1 MPNQGK
7 HTPLDAVREWVNL
20 RIYNSKNRVIKGLRY
35 LSVPI
40 SIAAVAALVVFH
52 GFKLN
57 AEDQAWV
64 EWILKGT
71 IGYYIF
77 KYVIEFFYSFNPR
90 QYLRE
95 SKWEGVLMGY
105 MLLNIISINLLGI
118 EPMTQLG
125 QYLGFQ
131 QLDQFFMVVV
141 QGYFLLFIALEV
153 GKASSLL
160 AHMQVSPPG
169 MLVVSFILLGAIG
182 TGLLLLPEMTTTG
195 KSLSLLDASFTTIS
209 AICVTG
215 LSTFDI
221 SSVLS
226 FKGQMV
232 LMVLI
237 QLGGLNFISFAS
249 LLALFSR
256 NGMGLRY
263 HSLLQSSYSAE
274 SLESGMDL
282 FKQVYKLTFTIE
294 ALSAV
299 LLYFSWGPELHFDSV
314 GQRVFFS
321 VFHSI
326 SAFNNAGFALFPTGL
341 MDPSVLESYGLHLVI
356 AFTLIAGGLGFSP
369 LREVFSWRQIKA
381 RRRQPWKH
389 LSVNTRLAFWS
400 AAGLLLVGTAVFAML
415 EYHGTLRNLD
425 TTGTLVASFFQSA
438 TARTAGFNTL
448 DFGAMALPTIVFFVF
463 LMFIGGNSGSTAGG
477 IKTSTFALVFLS
489 ALSTIRGETK
499 VELLRTTIPLEL
511 LRRAF
516 SVFLFSISL
525 IFVSVLALTMTDA
538 HFGLARLL
546 FEEVS
551 AFCTVGL
558 STGITSSL
566 SATGKVI
573 LMVSMFVGRVGT
585 VTLAFA
591 LSKSRKESATYR
603 YPDAQIEVG

>member
-1 MPNQGK
+1 MPKQGK
-7 HTPLDAVREWVNL
+7 NTAVDAAREWVNL
-20 RIYNSKNRVIKGLRY
+20 RIYNSKNPVVKGMRY

-40 SIAAVAALVVFH
+40 SIAAVAALILFH
-52 GFKLN
+52 GFKL
-57 AEDQAWV
+57 EPDDQAWV
-64 EWILKGT
+64 DWTLKGT
-71 IGYYIF
+71 IGFYIF
-77 KYVIEFFYSFNPR
+77 KYLLEFFYSFSPAE
-90 QYLRE
+90 YLKE
-95 SKWEGVLMGY
+95 SKWEGLLMLY
-105 MLLNIISINLLGI
+105 MIVNIISINVLNI
-118 EPMTQLG
+118 ELMSTIGGLF
-125 QYLGFQ
+125 GFE

-141 QGYFLLFIALEV
+141 QVYFLLFIALEI

-160 AHMQVSPPG
+160 AQLRISPPG
-169 MLVVSFILLGAIG
+169 MLVTSFLLLGALG
-182 TGLLLLPEMTTTG
+182 TGLLLLPEMTTSG
-195 KSLSLLDASFTTIS
+195 QGLSLLDASFTTIS

-221 SSVLS
+221 SSILS
-226 FKGQMV
+226 FKGQFV
-232 LMVLI
+232 LMILI

-263 HSLLQSSYSAE
+263 HSLLQASYSTE

-282 FKQVYKLTFTIE
+282 FKQVYKLTLMIE
-294 ALSAV
+294 LISAV
-299 LLYFSWGPELHFDSV
+299 LLYFSWGALPFENQGDRIFY
-314 GQRVFFS
+314 S

-326 SAFNNAGFALFPTGL
+326 SAFNNAGFALFPAGL
-341 MDPSVLESYGLHLVI
+341 MDPGVVHSYGLHLVI
-356 AFTLIAGGLGFSP
+356 AFTLIFGGLGFSP
-369 LREVFSWRQIKA
+369 LREIFGLKQIRA
-381 RRRQPWKH
+381 RKLQPWKH
-389 LSVNTRLAFWS
+389 ISVNTRMAFGS
-400 AAGLLLVGTAVFAML
+400 ATVLLLLGTGVFWIL
-415 EYHGTLRNLD
+415 ELPGTLRGMD
-425 TTGTLVASFFQSA
+425 WVGQLVSSFFQSA

-448 DFGAMALPTIVFFVF
+448 DFGAMALPTLLFFVF

-489 ALSTIRGETK
+489 ALSTIRGENK
-499 VELLRTTIPLEL
+499 VELMKTTVPLEL

-525 IFVSVLALTMTDA
+525 IFISVIALSMTDA
-538 HFGLARLL
+538 QYGLARLL

-566 SATGKVI
+566 SPAGKII
-573 LMVSMFVGRVGT
+573 LMISMFVGRVGT

-591 LSKSRKESATYR
+591 LSKTRKESATYR

>member
-1 MPNQGK
+1 
-7 HTPLDAVREWVNL
+7 
-20 RIYNSKNRVIKGLRY
+20 
-35 LSVPI
+35 
-40 SIAAVAALVVFH
+40 
-52 GFKLN
+52 
-57 AEDQAWV
+57 
-64 EWILKGT
+64 
-71 IGYYIF
+71 
-77 KYVIEFFYSFNPR
+77 
-90 QYLRE
+90 
-95 SKWEGVLMGY
+95 
-105 MLLNIISINLLGI
+105 
-118 EPMTQLG
+118 
-125 QYLGFQ
+125 
-131 QLDQFFMVVV
+131 
-141 QGYFLLFIALEV
+141 
-153 GKASSLL
+153 
-160 AHMQVSPPG
+160 
-169 MLVVSFILLGAIG
+169 
-182 TGLLLLPEMTTTG
+182 
-195 KSLSLLDASFTTIS
+195 
-209 AICVTG
+209 
-215 LSTFDI
+215 
-221 SSVLS
+221 
-226 FKGQMV
+226 
-232 LMVLI
+232 
-237 QLGGLNFISFAS
+237 
-249 LLALFSR
+249 
-256 NGMGLRY
+256 
-263 HSLLQSSYSAE
+263 
-274 SLESGMDL
+274 
-282 FKQVYKLTFTIE
+282 
-294 ALSAV
+294 
-299 LLYFSWGPELHFDSV
+299 
-314 GQRVFFS
+314 
-321 VFHSI
+321 
-326 SAFNNAGFALFPTGL
+326 
-341 MDPSVLESYGLHLVI
+341 MDPSVLQSYGLHLVI

-400 AAGLLLVGTAVFAML
+400 AAGLLFVGTAVFAML

-448 DFGAMALPTIVFFVF
+448 DFGAMALPTILFFVF

-591 LSKSRKESATYR
+591 LSKPRKESATYR

>member
-7 HTPLDAVREWVNL
+7 NSAVDAAREWVNL
-20 RIYNSKNRVIKGLRY
+20 RIYDSKNPVIKGMRY

-40 SIAAVAALVVFH
+40 SIAAIAALVLFH
-52 GFKLN
+52 GFKLPP
-57 AEDQAWV
+57 ADQAWV
-64 EWILKGT
+64 DLVLKGT
-71 IGYYIF
+71 IGFYIF
-77 KYVIEFFYSFNPR
+77 KYLLEFFYSFSPAA
-90 QYLRE
+90 YLRE
-95 SKWEGVLMGY
+95 SKWEGVLMLY
-105 MLLNIISINLLGI
+105 MIINILSINLFGFEIMSAIGGI
-118 EPMTQLG
+118 
-125 QYLGFQ
+125 LGFQ

-141 QGYFLLFIALEV
+141 QVYFLFFIALEI

-160 AHMQVSPPG
+160 AQLRISPPG
-169 MLVVSFILLGAIG
+169 MLVMSFVVLGGLG
-182 TGLLLLPEMTTTG
+182 TGLLLLPEMTTSG
-195 KSLSLLDASFTTIS
+195 EGLSVLDASFTTIS

-215 LSTFDI
+215 LSTFDV

-226 FKGQMV
+226 FKGQFV

-256 NGMGLRY
+256 KGMGLRY
-263 HSLLQSSYSAE
+263 HSLLQASYSTE

-282 FKQVYKLTFTIE
+282 FKQVYKLTLMIE
-294 ALSAV
+294 LISAV
-299 LLYFSWGPELHFDSV
+299 LLYFSWGALPFENTGDRIFY
-314 GQRVFFS
+314 S

-341 MDPSVLESYGLHLVI
+341 MDPGVINSYGLHLVI
-356 AFTLIAGGLGFSP
+356 AFTLIFGGLGFSP
-369 LREVFSWRQIKA
+369 LREVFGYKQIRA
-381 RRRQPWKH
+381 RRLHPWKH
-389 LSVNTRLAFWS
+389 ISVNTRMAFGSAITLLALGTFVFW
-400 AAGLLLVGTAVFAML
+400 AL
-415 EYHGTLRNLD
+415 ELPGTLRGLSFWEQ
-425 TTGTLVASFFQSA
+425 GVASFFQSA

-448 DFGAMALPTIVFFVF
+448 DFGAMALPTLLFFLF

-489 ALSTIRGETK
+489 ALSTIRGENK
-499 VELLRTTIPLEL
+499 VELMKTTVPLEL

-525 IFVSVLALTMTDA
+525 IFLSVAALSMTDA
-538 HFGLARLL
+538 QFGLARLL

-558 STGITSSL
+558 STGITASMSP
-566 SATGKVI
+566 AGKII
-573 LMVSMFVGRVGT
+573 LMISMFVGRVGT

-591 LSKSRKESATYR
+591 LSKPRKESATYR

>member
-1 MPNQGK
+1 MPKQGK
-7 HTPLDAVREWVNL
+7 NTAVDAAREWVNL
-20 RIYNSKNRVIKGLRY
+20 RIYNSKNPVVKGMRY

-40 SIAAVAALVVFH
+40 SIAAVAALILFH
-52 GFKLN
+52 GFKL
-57 AEDQAWV
+57 EPDDQAWV
-64 EWILKGT
+64 DWTLKGT
-71 IGYYIF
+71 IGFYIF
-77 KYVIEFFYSFNPR
+77 KYLLEFFYSFSPAE
-90 QYLRE
+90 YLKE
-95 SKWEGVLMGY
+95 SKWEGLLMLY
-105 MLLNIISINLLGI
+105 MIINIISINVLNI
-118 EPMTQLG
+118 ELMSTIGGLF
-125 QYLGFQ
+125 GFE

-141 QGYFLLFIALEV
+141 QVYFLLFIALEI

-160 AHMQVSPPG
+160 AQLRISPPG
-169 MLVVSFILLGAIG
+169 MLVMSFLLLGALG
-182 TGLLLLPEMTTTG
+182 TGLLLLPEMTTSG
-195 KSLSLLDASFTTIS
+195 QGLSLLDASFTTIS

-221 SSVLS
+221 SSILS
-226 FKGQMV
+226 FKGQFV
-232 LMVLI
+232 LMILI

-263 HSLLQSSYSAE
+263 HSLLQASYSTE

-282 FKQVYKLTFTIE
+282 FKQVYKLTLMIE
-294 ALSAV
+294 LISAV
-299 LLYFSWGPELHFDSV
+299 LLYFSWGALPFENQGDRIFY
-314 GQRVFFS
+314 S

-326 SAFNNAGFALFPTGL
+326 SAFNNAGFALFPAGL
-341 MDPSVLESYGLHLVI
+341 MDPGVVHSYGLHLVI
-356 AFTLIAGGLGFSP
+356 AFTLIFGGLGFSP
-369 LREVFSWRQIKA
+369 LREIFGLKQIRA
-381 RRRQPWKH
+381 RKLQPWKH
-389 LSVNTRLAFWS
+389 ISVNTRMAFGS
-400 AAGLLLVGTAVFAML
+400 ATVLLLLGTGVFWIL
-415 EYHGTLRNLD
+415 ELPGTLRGMD
-425 TTGTLVASFFQSA
+425 WVGQLVSSFFQSA

-448 DFGAMALPTIVFFVF
+448 DFGAMALPTLLFFVF

-489 ALSTIRGETK
+489 ALSTIRGENK
-499 VELLRTTIPLEL
+499 VELMKTTVPLEL

-525 IFVSVLALTMTDA
+525 IFISVIALSMTDA
-538 HFGLARLL
+538 QFGLARLL

-566 SATGKVI
+566 SPAGKII
-573 LMVSMFVGRVGT
+573 LMISMFVGRVGT

-591 LSKSRKESATYR
+591 LSKTRKESATYR

>member
-1 MPNQGK
+1 MPNKGK
-7 HTPLDAVREWVNL
+7 NTAVDAAREWVNL
-20 RIYNSKNRVIKGLRY
+20 RIYDSKNPVIKGMRY

-40 SIAAVAALVVFH
+40 SIAAIAALVLFH
-52 GFKLN
+52 GFKLPP
-57 AEDQAWV
+57 ADQAWV
-64 EWILKGT
+64 DLVLKGT
-71 IGYYIF
+71 IGFYIF
-77 KYVIEFFYSFNPR
+77 KYLLEFFYSFSPAA
-90 QYLRE
+90 YLRE
-95 SKWEGVLMGY
+95 SKWEGVLMLY
-105 MLLNIISINLLGI
+105 MIINILSINLFGFEIMSAIGGI
-118 EPMTQLG
+118 
-125 QYLGFQ
+125 LGFQ

-141 QGYFLLFIALEV
+141 QVYFLFFIALEI

-160 AHMQVSPPG
+160 AQLRISPPG
-169 MLVVSFILLGAIG
+169 MLVMSFIVLGGLG
-182 TGLLLLPEMTTTG
+182 TGLLLLPEMTTSG
-195 KSLSLLDASFTTIS
+195 EGLSVLDASFTTIS

-215 LSTFDI
+215 LSTFDV

-226 FKGQMV
+226 FKGQFV

-256 NGMGLRY
+256 KGMGLRY
-263 HSLLQSSYSAE
+263 HSLLQASYSTE

-282 FKQVYKLTFTIE
+282 FKQVYKLTLMIE
-294 ALSAV
+294 LISAV
-299 LLYFSWGPELHFDSV
+299 LLYFSWGALPFENTGD
-314 GQRVFFS
+314 RVFYS

-341 MDPSVLESYGLHLVI
+341 MDPGVINSYGLHLVI
-356 AFTLIAGGLGFSP
+356 AFTLIFGGLGFSP
-369 LREVFSWRQIKA
+369 LREVFGYKQIRA
-381 RRRQPWKH
+381 RRLHPWKH
-389 LSVNTRLAFWS
+389 ISVNTRMAFGS
-400 AAGLLLVGTAVFAML
+400 AITLLVLGTFVFWAL
-415 EYHGTLRNLD
+415 ELPGTLRGLNFWEQ
-425 TTGTLVASFFQSA
+425 GVASFFQSA

-448 DFGAMALPTIVFFVF
+448 DFGAMALPTLLFFVF

-489 ALSTIRGETK
+489 ALSTIRGENK
-499 VELLRTTIPLEL
+499 VELMKTTVPLEL

-525 IFVSVLALTMTDA
+525 IFLSVAALSMTDA
-538 HFGLARLL
+538 QFGLARLL

-558 STGITSSL
+558 STGITSAL
-566 SATGKVI
+566 SPAGKII
-573 LMVSMFVGRVGT
+573 LMISMFVGRVGT

-591 LSKSRKESATYR
+591 LSKPRKESATYR

>member
-1 MPNQGK
+1 MPKQGK
-7 HTPLDAVREWVNL
+7 NTAVDAAREWVNL
-20 RIYNSKNRVIKGLRY
+20 RIYNSKNPVVKGMRY

-40 SIAAVAALVVFH
+40 SIAAIGALILFH
-52 GFKLN
+52 GFKLQP
-57 AEDQAWV
+57 ADQAWV
-64 EWILKGT
+64 DWILKGT
-71 IGYYIF
+71 IGFYIF
-77 KYVIEFFYSFNPR
+77 KYLLEFFYSFSPAA
-90 QYLRE
+90 YLKE
-95 SKWEGVLMGY
+95 SKWEGLLMLY
-105 MLLNIISINLLGI
+105 MIINIISINVLNI
-118 EPMTQLG
+118 ELMSKIGGLF
-125 QYLGFQ
+125 GFE

-141 QGYFLLFIALEV
+141 QVYFLLFIALEI

-160 AHMQVSPPG
+160 AHLQISPPG
-169 MLVVSFILLGAIG
+169 MLVMSFILLGALG
-182 TGLLLLPEMTTTG
+182 TGLLLLPEMTTSG
-195 KSLSLLDASFTTIS
+195 EGLSLLDASFTTIS

-215 LSTFDI
+215 LSTFDV
-221 SSVLS
+221 SSILS
-226 FKGQMV
+226 FKGQFV
-232 LMVLI
+232 LMILI

-263 HSLLQSSYSAE
+263 HSLLQASYSTE

-282 FKQVYKLTFTIE
+282 FKQVYKLTLMIE
-294 ALSAV
+294 LISAV
-299 LLYFSWGPELHFDSV
+299 LLYFSWGALPFENQGDRIFY
-314 GQRVFFS
+314 S

-341 MDPSVLESYGLHLVI
+341 MDPGVIHSYGLHVVI
-356 AFTLIAGGLGFSP
+356 AFTLIFGGLGFSP
-369 LREVFSWRQIKA
+369 LREVFGLKQIRA
-381 RRRQPWKH
+381 RKLQPWKH
-389 LSVNTRLAFWS
+389 ISVNTRMAFGS
-400 AAGLLLVGTAVFAML
+400 ATALLLLGTGVFWIL
-415 EYHGTLRNLD
+415 ELPGTLRGMD
-425 TTGTLVASFFQSA
+425 WVGQLVSSFFQSA

-448 DFGAMALPTIVFFVF
+448 DFGAMALPTLLFFVF

-489 ALSTIRGETK
+489 ALSTIRGENK
-499 VELLRTTIPLEL
+499 VELMKTTVPLDL

-525 IFVSVLALTMTDA
+525 IFISVIALSMTDA
-538 HFGLARLL
+538 QFGLARLL

-566 SATGKVI
+566 SPAGKII
-573 LMVSMFVGRVGT
+573 LMISMFVGRVGT

-591 LSKSRKESATYR
+591 LSKTRKESSTYR

>member
-20 RIYNSKNRVIKGLRY
+20 RIYDSKTRVIKGLRY

-40 SIAAVAALVVFH
+40 SMAAVAALVVFH

-95 SKWEGVLMGY
+95 SKWEGVLMAY
-105 MLLNIISINLLGI
+105 MLLNIISINFLGF
-118 EPMTQLG
+118 EPMSQLG

-131 QLDQFFMVVV
+131 QLDQFFMVLV

-160 AHMQVSPPG
+160 AHLQVSPPG
-169 MLVVSFILLGAIG
+169 MLVLSFGILGLLG
-182 TGLLLLPEMTTTG
+182 TGLLLLPEMTADG
-195 KSLSLLDASFTTIS
+195 SGLGLLDAGFTTIS

-215 LSTFDI
+215 LTTFDV

-226 FKGQMV
+226 FKGQFV

-263 HSLLQSSYSAE
+263 HSLLQASYSTE

-294 ALSAV
+294 LLSAI
-299 LLYFSWGPELHFDSV
+299 LLYVSWGPEMTFSNT
-314 GQRVFFS
+314 GERVFFS

-326 SAFNNAGFALFPTGL
+326 SAFNNAGFALFPSGL
-341 MDPSVLESYGLHLVI
+341 MDPSTVHSYGLHMVI
-356 AFTLIAGGLGFSP
+356 AFTLIFGGMGFSP
-369 LREVFSWRQIKA
+369 MRELFGYRQIKT
-381 RRRQPWKH
+381 RRNQPWKH
-389 LSVNTRLAFWS
+389 LSINTRIALWS
-400 AAGLLLVGTAVFAML
+400 ATSLLVL
-415 EYHGTLRNLD
+415 
-425 TTGTLVASFFQSA
+425 GTLVFWALERNGVLRNSDWSSQLIGSFFQSA

-448 DFGAMALPTIVFFVF
+448 DFGAMALPTILFFVF

-525 IFVSVLALTMTDA
+525 IFISVIALTMTDA

-566 SATGKVI
+566 SSAGKVI
-573 LMVSMFVGRVGT
+573 LMISMFVGRVGT

-591 LSKSRKESATYR
+591 LSKPRKESATYR

>member
-1 MPNQGK
+1 MPKQGK
-7 HTPLDAVREWVNL
+7 NTAVDAAREWVNL
-20 RIYNSKNRVIKGLRY
+20 RIYNSKNPVVKGMRY

-40 SIAAVAALVVFH
+40 SIAAVAALILFH
-52 GFKLN
+52 GFKL
-57 AEDQAWV
+57 EPDDQAWV
-64 EWILKGT
+64 DWTLKGT
-71 IGYYIF
+71 IGFYIF
-77 KYVIEFFYSFNPR
+77 KYLLEFFYSFSPAE
-90 QYLRE
+90 YLKE
-95 SKWEGVLMGY
+95 SKWEGLLMLY
-105 MLLNIISINLLGI
+105 MIINIISINVLNI
-118 EPMTQLG
+118 ELMSTIGELF
-125 QYLGFQ
+125 GFE

-141 QGYFLLFIALEV
+141 QVYFLLFIALEI

-160 AHMQVSPPG
+160 AQLRISPPG
-169 MLVVSFILLGAIG
+169 MLVMSFLLLGALG
-182 TGLLLLPEMTTTG
+182 TGLLLLPEMTTSG
-195 KSLSLLDASFTTIS
+195 QGLSLLDASFTTIS

-221 SSVLS
+221 SSILS
-226 FKGQMV
+226 FKGQFV
-232 LMVLI
+232 LMILI

-263 HSLLQSSYSAE
+263 HSLLQASYSTE

-282 FKQVYKLTFTIE
+282 FKQVYKLTLMIE
-294 ALSAV
+294 LISAV
-299 LLYFSWGPELHFDSV
+299 LLYFSWGALPFENQGDRIFY
-314 GQRVFFS
+314 S

-326 SAFNNAGFALFPTGL
+326 SAFNNAGFALFPAGL
-341 MDPSVLESYGLHLVI
+341 MDPGVVHSYGLHLVI
-356 AFTLIAGGLGFSP
+356 AFTLIFGGLGFSP
-369 LREVFSWRQIKA
+369 LREIFGLKQIRA
-381 RRRQPWKH
+381 RKLQPWKH
-389 LSVNTRLAFWS
+389 ISVNTRMAFGS
-400 AAGLLLVGTAVFAML
+400 ATVLLLLGTGVFWIL
-415 EYHGTLRNLD
+415 ELPGTLRGMD
-425 TTGTLVASFFQSA
+425 WVGQLVSSFFQSA

-448 DFGAMALPTIVFFVF
+448 DFGAMALPTLLFFVF

-489 ALSTIRGETK
+489 ALSTIRGENK
-499 VELLRTTIPLEL
+499 VELMKTTVPLEL

-525 IFVSVLALTMTDA
+525 IFISVIALSMTDA
-538 HFGLARLL
+538 QFGLARLL

-566 SATGKVI
+566 SPAGKII
-573 LMVSMFVGRVGT
+573 LMISMFVGRVGT

-591 LSKSRKESATYR
+591 LSKTRKESATYR

>member
-1 MPNQGK
+1 
-7 HTPLDAVREWVNL
+7 
-20 RIYNSKNRVIKGLRY
+20 
-35 LSVPI
+35 
-40 SIAAVAALVVFH
+40 
-52 GFKLN
+52 
-57 AEDQAWV
+57 
-64 EWILKGT
+64 
-71 IGYYIF
+71 
-77 KYVIEFFYSFNPR
+77 
-90 QYLRE
+90 
-95 SKWEGVLMGY
+95 
-105 MLLNIISINLLGI
+105 
-118 EPMTQLG
+118 
-125 QYLGFQ
+125 
-131 QLDQFFMVVV
+131 
-141 QGYFLLFIALEV
+141 
-153 GKASSLL
+153 
-160 AHMQVSPPG
+160 
-169 MLVVSFILLGAIG
+169 
-182 TGLLLLPEMTTTG
+182 
-195 KSLSLLDASFTTIS
+195 
-209 AICVTG
+209 
-215 LSTFDI
+215 
-221 SSVLS
+221 
-226 FKGQMV
+226 
-232 LMVLI
+232 
-237 QLGGLNFISFAS
+237 
-249 LLALFSR
+249 
-256 NGMGLRY
+256 
-263 HSLLQSSYSAE
+263 
-274 SLESGMDL
+274 
-282 FKQVYKLTFTIE
+282 
-294 ALSAV
+294 
-299 LLYFSWGPELHFDSV
+299 V

-591 LSKSRKESATYR
+591 LSKPRKDSATYR

>member
-1 MPNQGK
+1 MPKQGK
-7 HTPLDAVREWVNL
+7 NTAVDAAREWVNL
-20 RIYNSKNRVIKGLRY
+20 RIYNSKNPVVKGMRY

-40 SIAAVAALVVFH
+40 SIAAVAALILFH
-52 GFKLN
+52 GFKL
-57 AEDQAWV
+57 EPDDQAWV
-64 EWILKGT
+64 DWTLKGT
-71 IGYYIF
+71 IGFYIF
-77 KYVIEFFYSFNPR
+77 KYLLEFFYSFSPAE
-90 QYLRE
+90 YLKE
-95 SKWEGVLMGY
+95 SKWEGLLMLY
-105 MLLNIISINLLGI
+105 MIINIISINVLNI
-118 EPMTQLG
+118 ELMSTIGGLF
-125 QYLGFQ
+125 GFE

-141 QGYFLLFIALEV
+141 QVYFLLFIALEI

-160 AHMQVSPPG
+160 AQLRISPPG
-169 MLVVSFILLGAIG
+169 MLVTSFLLLGALG
-182 TGLLLLPEMTTTG
+182 TGLLLLPEMTTSG
-195 KSLSLLDASFTTIS
+195 QGLSLLDASFTTIS

-221 SSVLS
+221 SSILS
-226 FKGQMV
+226 FKGQFV
-232 LMVLI
+232 LMILI

-263 HSLLQSSYSAE
+263 HSLLQASYSTE

-282 FKQVYKLTFTIE
+282 FKQVYKLTLMIE
-294 ALSAV
+294 LISAV
-299 LLYFSWGPELHFDSV
+299 LLYFSWGALPFENQGDRIFY
-314 GQRVFFS
+314 S

-326 SAFNNAGFALFPTGL
+326 SAFNNAGFALFPAGL
-341 MDPSVLESYGLHLVI
+341 MDPGVVHSYGLHLVI
-356 AFTLIAGGLGFSP
+356 AFTLIFGGLGFSP
-369 LREVFSWRQIKA
+369 LREIFGLKQIRA
-381 RRRQPWKH
+381 RKLQPWKH
-389 LSVNTRLAFWS
+389 ISVNTRMAFGS
-400 AAGLLLVGTAVFAML
+400 ATVLLLLGTGVFWIL
-415 EYHGTLRNLD
+415 ELPGTLRGMD
-425 TTGTLVASFFQSA
+425 WVGQLVSSFFQSA

-448 DFGAMALPTIVFFVF
+448 DFGAMALPTLLFFVF

-489 ALSTIRGETK
+489 ALSTIRGENK
-499 VELLRTTIPLEL
+499 VELMKTTVPLEL

-525 IFVSVLALTMTDA
+525 IFISVIALSMTDA
-538 HFGLARLL
+538 QFGLARLL

-566 SATGKVI
+566 SPAGKII
-573 LMVSMFVGRVGT
+573 LMISMFVGRVGT

-591 LSKSRKESATYR
+591 LSKTRKESATYR

>member
-1 MPNQGK
+1 MPKQGK
-7 HTPLDAVREWVNL
+7 NTAVDAAREWVNL
-20 RIYNSKNRVIKGLRY
+20 RIYNSKNPVVKGMRY

-40 SIAAVAALVVFH
+40 SIAAVAALILFH
-52 GFKLN
+52 GFKL
-57 AEDQAWV
+57 EPDDQAWV
-64 EWILKGT
+64 DWTLKGT
-71 IGYYIF
+71 IGFYIF
-77 KYVIEFFYSFNPR
+77 KYLLEFFYSFSPAE
-90 QYLRE
+90 YLKE
-95 SKWEGVLMGY
+95 SKWEGLLMLY
-105 MLLNIISINLLGI
+105 MIVNIISINVLNI
-118 EPMTQLG
+118 ELMSTIGGLF
-125 QYLGFQ
+125 GFE

-141 QGYFLLFIALEV
+141 QVYFLLFIALEI

-160 AHMQVSPPG
+160 AQLRISPPG
-169 MLVVSFILLGAIG
+169 MLVTSFLLLGALG
-182 TGLLLLPEMTTTG
+182 TGLLLLPEMTTSG
-195 KSLSLLDASFTTIS
+195 QGLSLLDASFTTIS

-221 SSVLS
+221 SSILS
-226 FKGQMV
+226 FKGQFV
-232 LMVLI
+232 LMILI

-263 HSLLQSSYSAE
+263 HSLLQASYSTE

-282 FKQVYKLTFTIE
+282 FKQVYKLTLMIE
-294 ALSAV
+294 LISAV
-299 LLYFSWGPELHFDSV
+299 LLYFSWGALPFENQGDRIFY
-314 GQRVFFS
+314 S

-326 SAFNNAGFALFPTGL
+326 SAFNNAGFSLFPAGL
-341 MDPSVLESYGLHLVI
+341 MDPGVVHSYGLHLVI
-356 AFTLIAGGLGFSP
+356 AFTLIFGGLGFSP
-369 LREVFSWRQIKA
+369 LREIFGLKQIRA
-381 RRRQPWKH
+381 RKLQPWKH
-389 LSVNTRLAFWS
+389 ISVNTRMAFGS
-400 AAGLLLVGTAVFAML
+400 ATGLLLLGTGVFWIL
-415 EYHGTLRNLD
+415 EFPGTLRGMD
-425 TTGTLVASFFQSA
+425 WIGQLVSSFFHSA

-448 DFGAMALPTIVFFVF
+448 DFGAMALPTLLFFIF

-489 ALSTIRGETK
+489 ALSTIRGENK
-499 VELLRTTIPLEL
+499 VELMKTTVPLEL

-525 IFVSVLALTMTDA
+525 IFISVIALSMTDA
-538 HFGLARLL
+538 QYGLARLL

-566 SATGKVI
+566 SPAGKII
-573 LMVSMFVGRVGT
+573 LMISMFVGRVGT

-591 LSKSRKESATYR
+591 LSKTRKESATYR

>member
-1 MPNQGK
+1 MPKQGK
-7 HTPLDAVREWVNL
+7 HTPLDAFREWVNL
-20 RIYNSKNRVIKGLRY
+20 RIYNSKTGVIKGLRY

-57 AEDQAWV
+57 AEDQTWV

-77 KYVIEFFYSFNPR
+77 KYVLEFFYSFNPK

-105 MLLNIISINLLGI
+105 MLLNIISINFLGF
-118 EPMTQLG
+118 EPMSQLG

-141 QGYFLLFIALEV
+141 QGYFLLFIALEI

-160 AHMQVSPPG
+160 AQLQVSPPA
-169 MLVVSFILLGAIG
+169 MLVLSFGVLGLLG
-182 TGLLLLPEMTTTG
+182 TGLLLLPEMTADG
-195 KSLSLLDASFTTIS
+195 SGLGLLDAGFTTVS

-226 FKGQMV
+226 FKGQFV

-256 NGMGLRY
+256 NGLGLRY
-263 HSLLQSSYSAE
+263 HSLLQASYSTE

-294 ALSAV
+294 LLSAV
-299 LLYFSWGPELHFDSV
+299 LLYVSWGPEMTFSNT
-314 GQRVFFS
+314 GERVFYS

-326 SAFNNAGFALFPTGL
+326 SAFNNAGFALFPSGL
-341 MDPSVLESYGLHLVI
+341 MDPSTVHSYGLHMVI
-356 AFTLIAGGLGFSP
+356 AFTLIFGGMGFSP
-369 LREVFSWRQIKA
+369 MREVFGLKQIRA
-381 RRRQPWKH
+381 RKLQPWKQI
-389 LSVNTRLAFWS
+389 SVNTRMAFGS
-400 AAGLLLVGTAVFAML
+400 ATALLLLGTGVFWIL
-415 EYHGTLRNLD
+415 ELPGTLRGMD
-425 TTGTLVASFFQSA
+425 WVGQLVSSFFQSA

-448 DFGAMALPTIVFFVF
+448 DFGAMALPTLLFFVF

-489 ALSTIRGETK
+489 ALSTIRGESK
-499 VELLRTTIPLEL
+499 VELMKTTVPLEL

-525 IFVSVLALTMTDA
+525 IFISVIALSMTDA
-538 HFGLARLL
+538 QYGLARLL

-566 SATGKVI
+566 SPAGKII
-573 LMVSMFVGRVGT
+573 LMISMFVGRVGT

-591 LSKSRKESATYR
+591 LSKTRKESATYR

>member
-1 MPNQGK
+1 MPKQGK
-7 HTPLDAVREWVNL
+7 NTAVDAAREWVNL
-20 RIYNSKNRVIKGLRY
+20 RIYNSKNPVVKGMRY

-40 SIAAVAALVVFH
+40 SIAAVAALILFH
-52 GFKLN
+52 GFKL
-57 AEDQAWV
+57 EPDDQAWV
-64 EWILKGT
+64 DWTLKGT
-71 IGYYIF
+71 IGFYIF
-77 KYVIEFFYSFNPR
+77 KYLLEFFYSFSPAE
-90 QYLRE
+90 YLKE
-95 SKWEGVLMGY
+95 SKWEGLLMLY
-105 MLLNIISINLLGI
+105 MIVNIISINVLNI
-118 EPMTQLG
+118 ELMSTIGGLF
-125 QYLGFQ
+125 GFE

-141 QGYFLLFIALEV
+141 QVYFLLFIALEI

-160 AHMQVSPPG
+160 AQLRISPPG
-169 MLVVSFILLGAIG
+169 MLVTSFLLLGALG
-182 TGLLLLPEMTTTG
+182 TGLLLLPEMTTSG
-195 KSLSLLDASFTTIS
+195 QGLSLLDASFTTIS

-221 SSVLS
+221 SSILS
-226 FKGQMV
+226 FKGQFV
-232 LMVLI
+232 LMILI

-263 HSLLQSSYSAE
+263 HSLLQASYSTE

-282 FKQVYKLTFTIE
+282 FKQVYKLTLMIE
-294 ALSAV
+294 LISAV
-299 LLYFSWGPELHFDSV
+299 LLYFSWGALPFENQGDRIFY
-314 GQRVFFS
+314 S

-326 SAFNNAGFALFPTGL
+326 SAFNNAGFSLFPAGL
-341 MDPSVLESYGLHLVI
+341 MDPGVVHSYGLHLVI
-356 AFTLIAGGLGFSP
+356 AFTLIFGGLGFSP
-369 LREVFSWRQIKA
+369 LREIFGLKQIRA
-381 RRRQPWKH
+381 RKLQPWKH
-389 LSVNTRLAFWS
+389 ISVNTRMAFGS
-400 AAGLLLVGTAVFAML
+400 ATGLLLLGTGVFWIL
-415 EYHGTLRNLD
+415 ELPGTLRGMD
-425 TTGTLVASFFQSA
+425 WIGQLVSSFFHSA

-448 DFGAMALPTIVFFVF
+448 DFGAMALPTLLFFIF

-489 ALSTIRGETK
+489 ALSTIRGENK
-499 VELLRTTIPLEL
+499 VELMKTTVPLEL

-525 IFVSVLALTMTDA
+525 IFISVIALSMTDA
-538 HFGLARLL
+538 QYGLARLL

-566 SATGKVI
+566 SPAGKII
-573 LMVSMFVGRVGT
+573 LMISMFVGRVGT

-591 LSKSRKESATYR
+591 LSKTRKESATYR

>member
-1 MPNQGK
+1 MPKQGK
-7 HTPLDAVREWVNL
+7 NTAVDAAREWVNL
-20 RIYNSKNRVIKGLRY
+20 RIYNSKNPVVKGMRY

-40 SIAAVAALVVFH
+40 SIAAVAALILFH
-52 GFKLN
+52 GFKL
-57 AEDQAWV
+57 EPDDQAWV
-64 EWILKGT
+64 DWTLKGT
-71 IGYYIF
+71 IGFYIF
-77 KYVIEFFYSFNPR
+77 KYLLEFFYSFSPAE
-90 QYLRE
+90 YLKE
-95 SKWEGVLMGY
+95 SKWEGLLMLY
-105 MLLNIISINLLGI
+105 MIINIISINVLNI
-118 EPMTQLG
+118 ELMSTIGELF
-125 QYLGFQ
+125 GFE

-141 QGYFLLFIALEV
+141 QVYFLLFIALEI

-160 AHMQVSPPG
+160 AQLRISPPG
-169 MLVVSFILLGAIG
+169 MLVTSFLLLGALG
-182 TGLLLLPEMTTTG
+182 TGLLLLPEMTTSG
-195 KSLSLLDASFTTIS
+195 QGLSLLDASFTTIS

-221 SSVLS
+221 SSILS
-226 FKGQMV
+226 FKGQFV
-232 LMVLI
+232 LMILI

-263 HSLLQSSYSAE
+263 HSLLQASYSTE

-282 FKQVYKLTFTIE
+282 FKQVYKLTLMIE
-294 ALSAV
+294 LISAV
-299 LLYFSWGPELHFDSV
+299 LLYFSWGALPFENQGDRIFY
-314 GQRVFFS
+314 S

-326 SAFNNAGFALFPTGL
+326 SAFNNAGFALFPAGL
-341 MDPSVLESYGLHLVI
+341 MDPGVVHSYGLHLVI
-356 AFTLIAGGLGFSP
+356 AFTLIFGGLGFSP
-369 LREVFSWRQIKA
+369 LREIFGLKQIRA
-381 RRRQPWKH
+381 RKLQPWKH
-389 LSVNTRLAFWS
+389 ISVNTRMAFGS
-400 AAGLLLVGTAVFAML
+400 ATVLLLLGTGVFWIL
-415 EYHGTLRNLD
+415 ELPGTLRGMD
-425 TTGTLVASFFQSA
+425 WVGQLVSSFFQSA

-448 DFGAMALPTIVFFVF
+448 DFGAMALPTLLFFVF

-489 ALSTIRGETK
+489 ALSTIRGENK
-499 VELLRTTIPLEL
+499 VELMKTTVPLEL

-525 IFVSVLALTMTDA
+525 IFISVIALSMTDA
-538 HFGLARLL
+538 QFGLARLL

-566 SATGKVI
+566 SPAGKII
-573 LMVSMFVGRVGT
+573 LMISMFVGRVGT

-591 LSKSRKESATYR
+591 LSKTRKESATYR

>member
-1 MPNQGK
+1 
-7 HTPLDAVREWVNL
+7 
-20 RIYNSKNRVIKGLRY
+20 
-35 LSVPI
+35 
-40 SIAAVAALVVFH
+40 
-52 GFKLN
+52 
-57 AEDQAWV
+57 
-64 EWILKGT
+64 
-71 IGYYIF
+71 
-77 KYVIEFFYSFNPR
+77 
-90 QYLRE
+90 
-95 SKWEGVLMGY
+95 
-105 MLLNIISINLLGI
+105 
-118 EPMTQLG
+118 
-125 QYLGFQ
+125 
-131 QLDQFFMVVV
+131 
-141 QGYFLLFIALEV
+141 
-153 GKASSLL
+153 
-160 AHMQVSPPG
+160 
-169 MLVVSFILLGAIG
+169 
-182 TGLLLLPEMTTTG
+182 
-195 KSLSLLDASFTTIS
+195 
-209 AICVTG
+209 
-215 LSTFDI
+215 
-221 SSVLS
+221 
-226 FKGQMV
+226 
-232 LMVLI
+232 
-237 QLGGLNFISFAS
+237 
-249 LLALFSR
+249 
-256 NGMGLRY
+256 
-263 HSLLQSSYSAE
+263 
-274 SLESGMDL
+274 
-282 FKQVYKLTFTIE
+282 
-294 ALSAV
+294 
-299 LLYFSWGPELHFDSV
+299 
-314 GQRVFFS
+314 
-321 VFHSI
+321 
-326 SAFNNAGFALFPTGL
+326 
-341 MDPSVLESYGLHLVI
+341 LVI

>member
-1 MPNQGK
+1 MPKQGK
-7 HTPLDAVREWVNL
+7 NTAVDAAREWVNL
-20 RIYNSKNRVIKGLRY
+20 RIYNSKNPVVKGMRY

-40 SIAAVAALVVFH
+40 SIAAVAALILFH
-52 GFKLN
+52 GFKL
-57 AEDQAWV
+57 EPDDQAWV
-64 EWILKGT
+64 DWTLKGT
-71 IGYYIF
+71 IGFYIF
-77 KYVIEFFYSFNPR
+77 KYLLEFFYSFSPAE
-90 QYLRE
+90 YLKE
-95 SKWEGVLMGY
+95 SKWEGLLMLY
-105 MLLNIISINLLGI
+105 MIVNIISINVLNI
-118 EPMTQLG
+118 ELMSTIGGLF
-125 QYLGFQ
+125 GFE

-141 QGYFLLFIALEV
+141 QVYFLLFIALEI

-160 AHMQVSPPG
+160 AQLRISPPG
-169 MLVVSFILLGAIG
+169 MLVTSFLLLGALG
-182 TGLLLLPEMTTTG
+182 TGLLLLPEMTTSG
-195 KSLSLLDASFTTIS
+195 QGLSLLDASFTTIS

-221 SSVLS
+221 SSILS
-226 FKGQMV
+226 FKGQFV
-232 LMVLI
+232 LMILI

-263 HSLLQSSYSAE
+263 HSLLQASYSTE

-282 FKQVYKLTFTIE
+282 FKQVYKLTLMIE
-294 ALSAV
+294 LISAV
-299 LLYFSWGPELHFDSV
+299 LLYFSWGALPFENQGDRIFY
-314 GQRVFFS
+314 S

-326 SAFNNAGFALFPTGL
+326 SAFNNAGFALFPAGL
-341 MDPSVLESYGLHLVI
+341 MDPGVVHSYGLHLVI
-356 AFTLIAGGLGFSP
+356 AFTLIFGGLGFSP
-369 LREVFSWRQIKA
+369 LREIFGLKQIRA
-381 RRRQPWKH
+381 RKLQPWKH
-389 LSVNTRLAFWS
+389 ISVNTRMAFGS
-400 AAGLLLVGTAVFAML
+400 ATVLLLLGTGVFWIL
-415 EYHGTLRNLD
+415 ELPGTLRGMD
-425 TTGTLVASFFQSA
+425 WVGQLVSSFFQSA

-448 DFGAMALPTIVFFVF
+448 DFGAMALPTLLFFVF

-489 ALSTIRGETK
+489 ALSTIRGENK
-499 VELLRTTIPLEL
+499 VELMKTTVPLEL

-525 IFVSVLALTMTDA
+525 IFISVIALSMTDA
-538 HFGLARLL
+538 QFGLARLL

-566 SATGKVI
+566 SPAGKII
-573 LMVSMFVGRVGT
+573 LMISMFVGRVGT

-591 LSKSRKESATYR
+591 LSKTRKESATYR

>member
-1 MPNQGK
+1 MPKQGK
-7 HTPLDAVREWVNL
+7 NTAVDAAREWVNL
-20 RIYNSKNRVIKGLRY
+20 RIYNSKNPVVKGMRY

-40 SIAAVAALVVFH
+40 SIAAVAALILFH
-52 GFKLN
+52 GFKL
-57 AEDQAWV
+57 EPDDQAWV
-64 EWILKGT
+64 DWTLKGT
-71 IGYYIF
+71 IGFYIF
-77 KYVIEFFYSFNPR
+77 KYLLEFFYSFSPAE
-90 QYLRE
+90 YLKE
-95 SKWEGVLMGY
+95 SKWEGLLMLY
-105 MLLNIISINLLGI
+105 MIVNIISINVLNI
-118 EPMTQLG
+118 ELMSTIGGLF
-125 QYLGFQ
+125 GFE

-141 QGYFLLFIALEV
+141 QVYFLLFIALEI

-160 AHMQVSPPG
+160 AQLRISPPG
-169 MLVVSFILLGAIG
+169 MLVTSFLLLGALG
-182 TGLLLLPEMTTTG
+182 TGLLLLPEMTTSG
-195 KSLSLLDASFTTIS
+195 QGLSLLDASFTTIS

-221 SSVLS
+221 SSILS
-226 FKGQMV
+226 FKGQFV
-232 LMVLI
+232 LMILI

-263 HSLLQSSYSAE
+263 HSLLQASYSTE

-282 FKQVYKLTFTIE
+282 FKQVYKLTLMIE
-294 ALSAV
+294 LISAV
-299 LLYFSWGPELHFDSV
+299 LLYFSWGALPFENQGDRIFY
-314 GQRVFFS
+314 S

-326 SAFNNAGFALFPTGL
+326 SAFNNAGFSLFPAGL
-341 MDPSVLESYGLHLVI
+341 MDPGVVHSYGLHLVI
-356 AFTLIAGGLGFSP
+356 AFTLIFGGLGFSP
-369 LREVFSWRQIKA
+369 LREIFGLKQIRA
-381 RRRQPWKH
+381 RKLQPWKH
-389 LSVNTRLAFWS
+389 ISVNTRMAFGS
-400 AAGLLLVGTAVFAML
+400 ATGLLLLGTGVFWIL
-415 EYHGTLRNLD
+415 ELPGTLRCMD
-425 TTGTLVASFFQSA
+425 WIGQLVSSFFHSA

-448 DFGAMALPTIVFFVF
+448 DFGAMALPTLLFFIF

-489 ALSTIRGETK
+489 ALSTIRGENK
-499 VELLRTTIPLEL
+499 VELMKTTVPLEL

-525 IFVSVLALTMTDA
+525 IFISVIALSMTDA
-538 HFGLARLL
+538 QYGLARLL

-566 SATGKVI
+566 SPAGKII
-573 LMVSMFVGRVGT
+573 LMISMFVGRVGT

-591 LSKSRKESATYR
+591 LSKTRKESATYR

>member
-7 HTPLDAVREWVNL
+7 NSAVDAAREWVNL
-20 RIYNSKNRVIKGLRY
+20 RIYDSKNPVIKGMRY

-40 SIAAVAALVVFH
+40 SIAAIAALVLFH
-52 GFKLN
+52 GFKLPP
-57 AEDQAWV
+57 ADQAWV
-64 EWILKGT
+64 DWVLKGT
-71 IGYYIF
+71 IGFYIF
-77 KYVIEFFYSFNPR
+77 KYLLEFFYSFSPAA
-90 QYLRE
+90 YLRE
-95 SKWEGVLMGY
+95 SKWEGVLMLY
-105 MLLNIISINLLGI
+105 MIVNILSINLFGFEIMSAIGGI
-118 EPMTQLG
+118 
-125 QYLGFQ
+125 LGFQ

-141 QGYFLLFIALEV
+141 QVYFLFFIALEI

-160 AHMQVSPPG
+160 AQLRISPPG
-169 MLVVSFILLGAIG
+169 MLVMSFIVLGGLG
-182 TGLLLLPEMTTTG
+182 TGLLLLPEMTTSG
-195 KSLSLLDASFTTIS
+195 EGLSVLDASFTTIS

-215 LSTFDI
+215 LSTFDV

-226 FKGQMV
+226 FKGQFV

-256 NGMGLRY
+256 KGMGLRY
-263 HSLLQSSYSAE
+263 HSLLQASYSTE

-282 FKQVYKLTFTIE
+282 FKQVYKLTLMIE
-294 ALSAV
+294 LISAV
-299 LLYFSWGPELHFDSV
+299 LLYFSWGALPFENTGD
-314 GQRVFFS
+314 RVFYS

-341 MDPSVLESYGLHLVI
+341 MDPGVINSYGLHLVI
-356 AFTLIAGGLGFSP
+356 AFTLIFGGLGFSP
-369 LREVFSWRQIKA
+369 LREVFGYKQIRA
-381 RRRQPWKH
+381 RRLHPWKH
-389 LSVNTRLAFWS
+389 ISVNTRMAFGSAITLLALGTFVFW
-400 AAGLLLVGTAVFAML
+400 AL
-415 EYHGTLRNLD
+415 ELPGTLRGLNFWEQA
-425 TTGTLVASFFQSA
+425 VASFFQSA

-448 DFGAMALPTIVFFVF
+448 DFGAMALPTLLFFVF

-489 ALSTIRGETK
+489 ALSTIRGENK
-499 VELLRTTIPLEL
+499 VELMKTTVPLEL

-525 IFVSVLALTMTDA
+525 IFLSVAALSMTDA
-538 HFGLARLL
+538 QFGLARLL

-558 STGITSSL
+558 STGITSAL
-566 SATGKVI
+566 SPAGKII
-573 LMVSMFVGRVGT
+573 LMISMFVGRVGT

-591 LSKSRKESATYR
+591 LSKPRKESATYR

>member
-1 MPNQGK
+1 MPKQGK
-7 HTPLDAVREWVNL
+7 NTAVDAAREWVNL
-20 RIYNSKNRVIKGLRY
+20 RIYNSKNPVVKGMRY

-40 SIAAVAALVVFH
+40 SIAAVAALILFH
-52 GFKLN
+52 GFKL
-57 AEDQAWV
+57 EPDDQAWV
-64 EWILKGT
+64 DWTLKGT
-71 IGYYIF
+71 IGFYIF
-77 KYVIEFFYSFNPR
+77 KYLLEFFYSFSPAE
-90 QYLRE
+90 YLKE
-95 SKWEGVLMGY
+95 SKWEGLLMLY
-105 MLLNIISINLLGI
+105 MIVNIISINVLNI
-118 EPMTQLG
+118 ELMSTIGGLF
-125 QYLGFQ
+125 GFE

-141 QGYFLLFIALEV
+141 QVYFLLFIALEI

-160 AHMQVSPPG
+160 AQLRISPPG
-169 MLVVSFILLGAIG
+169 MLVMSFMLLGALG
-182 TGLLLLPEMTTTG
+182 TGLLLLPEMTTSG
-195 KSLSLLDASFTTIS
+195 QGLSLLDASFTTIS

-221 SSVLS
+221 SSILS
-226 FKGQMV
+226 FKGQFV
-232 LMVLI
+232 LMILI

-263 HSLLQSSYSAE
+263 HSLLQASYSTE

-282 FKQVYKLTFTIE
+282 FKQVYKLTLMIE
-294 ALSAV
+294 LISAV
-299 LLYFSWGPELHFDSV
+299 LLYFSWGALPFENQGDRIFY
-314 GQRVFFS
+314 S

-326 SAFNNAGFALFPTGL
+326 SAFNNAGFSLFPAGL
-341 MDPSVLESYGLHLVI
+341 MDPGVVHSYGLHLVI
-356 AFTLIAGGLGFSP
+356 AFTLIFGGLGFSP
-369 LREVFSWRQIKA
+369 LREIFGLKQIRA
-381 RRRQPWKH
+381 RKLQPWKH
-389 LSVNTRLAFWS
+389 ISVNTRMAFGS
-400 AAGLLLVGTAVFAML
+400 ATGLLLLGTGVFWIL
-415 EYHGTLRNLD
+415 EFPGTLRGMD
-425 TTGTLVASFFQSA
+425 WIGQLVSSFFHSA

-448 DFGAMALPTIVFFVF
+448 DFGAMALPTLLFFIF

-489 ALSTIRGETK
+489 ALSTIRGENK
-499 VELLRTTIPLEL
+499 VELMKTTVPLEL

-525 IFVSVLALTMTDA
+525 IFISVIALSMTDA
-538 HFGLARLL
+538 QYGLARLL

-566 SATGKVI
+566 SPAGKII
-573 LMVSMFVGRVGT
+573 LMISMFVGRVGT

-591 LSKSRKESATYR
+591 LSKTRKESATYR

>member
-1 MPNQGK
+1 MPKQGK
-7 HTPLDAVREWVNL
+7 NTAVDAAREWVNL
-20 RIYNSKNRVIKGLRY
+20 RIYNSKNPVVKGMRY

-40 SIAAVAALVVFH
+40 SIAAVAALILFH
-52 GFKLN
+52 GFKL
-57 AEDQAWV
+57 EPDDQAWV
-64 EWILKGT
+64 DWTLKGT
-71 IGYYIF
+71 IGFYIF
-77 KYVIEFFYSFNPR
+77 KYLLEFFYSFSPAE
-90 QYLRE
+90 YLKE
-95 SKWEGVLMGY
+95 SKWEGLLMLY
-105 MLLNIISINLLGI
+105 MIVNIISINVLNI
-118 EPMTQLG
+118 ELMSTIGGLF
-125 QYLGFQ
+125 GFE

-141 QGYFLLFIALEV
+141 QVYFLLFIALEI

-160 AHMQVSPPG
+160 AQLRISPPG
-169 MLVVSFILLGAIG
+169 MLVMSFLLLGALG
-182 TGLLLLPEMTTTG
+182 TGLLLLPEMTTSG
-195 KSLSLLDASFTTIS
+195 QGLSLLDASFTTIS

-221 SSVLS
+221 SSILS
-226 FKGQMV
+226 FKGQFV
-232 LMVLI
+232 LMILI

-263 HSLLQSSYSAE
+263 HSLLQASYSTE

-282 FKQVYKLTFTIE
+282 FKQVYKLTLMIE
-294 ALSAV
+294 LISAV
-299 LLYFSWGPELHFDSV
+299 LLYFSWGALPFENQGDRIFY
-314 GQRVFFS
+314 S

-326 SAFNNAGFALFPTGL
+326 SAFNNAGFALFPAGL
-341 MDPSVLESYGLHLVI
+341 MDPGVVHSYGLHLVI
-356 AFTLIAGGLGFSP
+356 AFTLIFGGLGFSP
-369 LREVFSWRQIKA
+369 LREIFGLKQIRA
-381 RRRQPWKH
+381 RKLQPWKH
-389 LSVNTRLAFWS
+389 ISVNTRMAFGS
-400 AAGLLLVGTAVFAML
+400 ATVLLLLGTGVFWIL
-415 EYHGTLRNLD
+415 ELPGTLRGMD
-425 TTGTLVASFFQSA
+425 WVGQLVSSFFQSA

-448 DFGAMALPTIVFFVF
+448 DFGAMALPTLLFFVF

-489 ALSTIRGETK
+489 ALSTIRGENK
-499 VELLRTTIPLEL
+499 VELMKTTVPLEL

-525 IFVSVLALTMTDA
+525 IFISVIALSMTDA
-538 HFGLARLL
+538 QFGLARLL

-566 SATGKVI
+566 SPAGKII
-573 LMVSMFVGRVGT
+573 LMISMFVGRVGT

-591 LSKSRKESATYR
+591 LSKTRKESATYR

>member
-1 MPNQGK
+1 MPKQGK
-7 HTPLDAVREWVNL
+7 NTAVDAAREWVNL
-20 RIYNSKNRVIKGLRY
+20 RIYNSKNPVVKGMRY

-40 SIAAVAALVVFH
+40 SIAAVAALILFH
-52 GFKLN
+52 GFKL
-57 AEDQAWV
+57 EPDDQAWV
-64 EWILKGT
+64 DWTLKGT
-71 IGYYIF
+71 IGFYIF
-77 KYVIEFFYSFNPR
+77 KYLLEFFYSFSPAE
-90 QYLRE
+90 YLKE
-95 SKWEGVLMGY
+95 SKWEGLLMLY
-105 MLLNIISINLLGI
+105 MIVNIISIHVLNI
-118 EPMTQLG
+118 ELMSTIGGLF
-125 QYLGFQ
+125 GFE

-141 QGYFLLFIALEV
+141 QVYFLLFIALEI

-160 AHMQVSPPG
+160 AQLRISPPG
-169 MLVVSFILLGAIG
+169 MLVTSFLLLGALG
-182 TGLLLLPEMTTTG
+182 TGLLLLPEMTTSG
-195 KSLSLLDASFTTIS
+195 QGLSLLDASFTTIS

-221 SSVLS
+221 SSILS
-226 FKGQMV
+226 FKGQFV
-232 LMVLI
+232 LMILI

-263 HSLLQSSYSAE
+263 HSLLQASYSTE

-282 FKQVYKLTFTIE
+282 FKQVYKLTLMIE
-294 ALSAV
+294 LISAV
-299 LLYFSWGPELHFDSV
+299 LLYFSWGALPFENQGDRIFY
-314 GQRVFFS
+314 S

-326 SAFNNAGFALFPTGL
+326 SAFNNAGFALFPAGL
-341 MDPSVLESYGLHLVI
+341 MDPGVVHSYGLHLVI
-356 AFTLIAGGLGFSP
+356 AFTLIFGGLGFSP
-369 LREVFSWRQIKA
+369 LREIFGLKQIRA
-381 RRRQPWKH
+381 RKLQPWKH
-389 LSVNTRLAFWS
+389 ISVNTRMAFGS
-400 AAGLLLVGTAVFAML
+400 ATVLLLLGTGVFWIL
-415 EYHGTLRNLD
+415 ELPGTLRGMD
-425 TTGTLVASFFQSA
+425 WVGQLVSSFFQSA

-448 DFGAMALPTIVFFVF
+448 DFGAMALPTLLFFVF

-489 ALSTIRGETK
+489 ALSTIRGENK
-499 VELLRTTIPLEL
+499 VELMKTTVPLEL

-525 IFVSVLALTMTDA
+525 IFISVIALSMTDA
-538 HFGLARLL
+538 QFGLARLL

-566 SATGKVI
+566 SPAGKII
-573 LMVSMFVGRVGT
+573 LMISMFVGRVGT

-591 LSKSRKESATYR
+591 LSKTRKESATYR

>member
-1 MPNQGK
+1 MPKQGK
-7 HTPLDAVREWVNL
+7 NTAVDAAREWVNL
-20 RIYNSKNRVIKGLRY
+20 RIYNSKNPVVKGMRY

-40 SIAAVAALVVFH
+40 SIAAVAALILFH
-52 GFKLN
+52 GFKL
-57 AEDQAWV
+57 EPDDQAWV
-64 EWILKGT
+64 DWTLKGT
-71 IGYYIF
+71 IGFYIF
-77 KYVIEFFYSFNPR
+77 KYLLEFFYSFSPAE
-90 QYLRE
+90 YLKE
-95 SKWEGVLMGY
+95 SKWEGLLMLY
-105 MLLNIISINLLGI
+105 MIVNIISINVLNI
-118 EPMTQLG
+118 ELMSTIGGLF
-125 QYLGFQ
+125 GFE

-141 QGYFLLFIALEV
+141 QVYFLLFIALEI

-160 AHMQVSPPG
+160 AQLRISPPG
-169 MLVVSFILLGAIG
+169 MLVTSFLLLGALG
-182 TGLLLLPEMTTTG
+182 TGLLLLPEMTTSG
-195 KSLSLLDASFTTIS
+195 QGLSLLDASFTTIS

-221 SSVLS
+221 SSILS
-226 FKGQMV
+226 FKGQFV
-232 LMVLI
+232 LMILI

-263 HSLLQSSYSAE
+263 HSLLQASYSTE

-282 FKQVYKLTFTIE
+282 FKQVYKLTLMIE
-294 ALSAV
+294 LISAV
-299 LLYFSWGPELHFDSV
+299 LLYFSWGALPFENQGDRIFY
-314 GQRVFFS
+314 S

-326 SAFNNAGFALFPTGL
+326 SAFNNAGFSLFPAGL
-341 MDPSVLESYGLHLVI
+341 MDPGVVHSYGLHLVI
-356 AFTLIAGGLGFSP
+356 AFTLIFGGLGFSP
-369 LREVFSWRQIKA
+369 LREIFGLKQIRA
-381 RRRQPWKH
+381 RKLQPWKH
-389 LSVNTRLAFWS
+389 ISVNTRMAFGS
-400 AAGLLLVGTAVFAML
+400 ATGLLLLGTGVFWIL
-415 EYHGTLRNLD
+415 ELPGTLRGMD
-425 TTGTLVASFFQSA
+425 WIGQLVSSFFHSA

-448 DFGAMALPTIVFFVF
+448 DFGAMALPTLLFFIF

-489 ALSTIRGETK
+489 ALSTIRGENK
-499 VELLRTTIPLEL
+499 VELMKTTVPLEL

-525 IFVSVLALTMTDA
+525 IFISVIALSMTDA
-538 HFGLARLL
+538 QFGLARLL

-566 SATGKVI
+566 SPAGKII
-573 LMVSMFVGRVGT
+573 LMISMFVGRVGT

-591 LSKSRKESATYR
+591 LSKTRKESATYR

>member
-1 MPNQGK
+1 MPKQGK
-7 HTPLDAVREWVNL
+7 NTAVDAAREWVNL
-20 RIYNSKNRVIKGLRY
+20 RIYNSKNPVVKGMRY

-40 SIAAVAALVVFH
+40 SIAAVAALILFH
-52 GFKLN
+52 GFKL
-57 AEDQAWV
+57 EPDDQAWV
-64 EWILKGT
+64 DWILKGT
-71 IGYYIF
+71 IGFYIF
-77 KYVIEFFYSFNPR
+77 KYLLEFFYSFSPAE
-90 QYLRE
+90 YLKE
-95 SKWEGVLMGY
+95 SKWEGLLMLY
-105 MLLNIISINLLGI
+105 MIVNIISINVLNI
-118 EPMTQLG
+118 ELMSTIGGLF
-125 QYLGFQ
+125 GFE

-141 QGYFLLFIALEV
+141 QVYFLLFIALEI

-160 AHMQVSPPG
+160 AQLRISPPG
-169 MLVVSFILLGAIG
+169 MLVTSFLLLGALG
-182 TGLLLLPEMTTTG
+182 TGLLLLPEMTTSG
-195 KSLSLLDASFTTIS
+195 QGLSLLDASFTTIS

-221 SSVLS
+221 SSILS
-226 FKGQMV
+226 FKGQFV
-232 LMVLI
+232 LMILI

-263 HSLLQSSYSAE
+263 HSLLQASYSTE

-282 FKQVYKLTFTIE
+282 FKQVYKLTLMIE
-294 ALSAV
+294 LISAV
-299 LLYFSWGPELHFDSV
+299 LLYFSWGALPFENQGDRIFY
-314 GQRVFFS
+314 S

-326 SAFNNAGFALFPTGL
+326 SAFNNAGFALFPAGL
-341 MDPSVLESYGLHLVI
+341 MDPGVVHSYGLHLVI
-356 AFTLIAGGLGFSP
+356 AFTLIFGGLGFSP
-369 LREVFSWRQIKA
+369 LREIFGLKQIRA
-381 RRRQPWKH
+381 RKLQPWKH
-389 LSVNTRLAFWS
+389 ISVNTRMAFGS
-400 AAGLLLVGTAVFAML
+400 ATVLLLLGTGVFWIL
-415 EYHGTLRNLD
+415 ELPGTLRGMD
-425 TTGTLVASFFQSA
+425 WVGQLVSSFFQSA

-448 DFGAMALPTIVFFVF
+448 DFGAMALPTLLFFVF

-489 ALSTIRGETK
+489 ALSTIRGENK
-499 VELLRTTIPLEL
+499 VELMKTTVPLEL

-525 IFVSVLALTMTDA
+525 IFISVIALSMTDA
-538 HFGLARLL
+538 QFGLARLL

-566 SATGKVI
+566 SPAGKII
-573 LMVSMFVGRVGT
+573 LMISMFVGRVGT

-591 LSKSRKESATYR
+591 LSKTRKESATYR

>member
-1 MPNQGK
+1 MPKQGK
-7 HTPLDAVREWVNL
+7 NTAVDAAREWVNL
-20 RIYNSKNRVIKGLRY
+20 RIYNSKNPVVKGMRY

-40 SIAAVAALVVFH
+40 SIAAVAALILFH
-52 GFKLN
+52 GFKL
-57 AEDQAWV
+57 EPDDQAWV
-64 EWILKGT
+64 DWTLKGT
-71 IGYYIF
+71 IGFYIF
-77 KYVIEFFYSFNPR
+77 KYLLEFFYSFSPAE
-90 QYLRE
+90 YLKE
-95 SKWEGVLMGY
+95 SKWEGLLMLY
-105 MLLNIISINLLGI
+105 MIVNIISINVLNI
-118 EPMTQLG
+118 ELMSTIGGLF
-125 QYLGFQ
+125 GFE

-141 QGYFLLFIALEV
+141 QVYFLLFIALEI

-160 AHMQVSPPG
+160 AQLRISPPG
-169 MLVVSFILLGAIG
+169 MLVTSFLLLGALG
-182 TGLLLLPEMTTTG
+182 TGLLLLPEMTTSG
-195 KSLSLLDASFTTIS
+195 QGLSLLDASFTTIS

-221 SSVLS
+221 SSILS
-226 FKGQMV
+226 FKGQFV
-232 LMVLI
+232 LMILI

-263 HSLLQSSYSAE
+263 HSLLQASYSTE

-282 FKQVYKLTFTIE
+282 FKQVYKLTLMIE
-294 ALSAV
+294 LISAV
-299 LLYFSWGPELHFDSV
+299 LLYFSWGALPFENQGDRIFY
-314 GQRVFFS
+314 S

-326 SAFNNAGFALFPTGL
+326 SAFNNAGFALFPAGL
-341 MDPSVLESYGLHLVI
+341 MDPGVVHSYGLHLVI
-356 AFTLIAGGLGFSP
+356 AFTLIFGGLGFSP
-369 LREVFSWRQIKA
+369 LREIFGLKQIRA
-381 RRRQPWKH
+381 RKLQPWKH
-389 LSVNTRLAFWS
+389 ISVNTRMAFGS
-400 AAGLLLVGTAVFAML
+400 ATVLLLLGTGIFWIL
-415 EYHGTLRNLD
+415 ELPGTLRGMD
-425 TTGTLVASFFQSA
+425 WVGQLVSSFFQSA

-448 DFGAMALPTIVFFVF
+448 DFGAMALPTLLFFVF

-489 ALSTIRGETK
+489 ALSTIRGENK
-499 VELLRTTIPLEL
+499 VELMKTTVPLEL

-525 IFVSVLALTMTDA
+525 IFISVIALSMTDA
-538 HFGLARLL
+538 QYGLARLL

-566 SATGKVI
+566 SPAGKII
-573 LMVSMFVGRVGT
+573 LMISMFVGRVGT

-591 LSKSRKESATYR
+591 LSKTRKESATYR